1 MSLPVSTAPAA
12 LSKILACSYPLGRDC
27 AGLDSTSAA
36 SVVDMLASL
45 TQTGTAVLIT
55 IHQPRPDVFNLMQRV
70 LILSS
75 KGQMVFSGKPAELRC
90 GCWVTCGTAGL
101 PAGEGWAALYLK
113 QSPGAAQP
121 CANAA
126 QERHTRSITQLSSGQ
141 VVLRKPASL
150 PGSPVCA
157 CGKAR

>member
-1 MSLPVSTAPAA
+1 MSLDGA
-12 LSKILACSYPLGRDC
+12 C

-75 KGQMVFSGKPAELRC
+75 EGRMVFSGKPAELRF
-90 GCWVTCGTAGL
+90 
-101 PAGEGWAALYLK
+101 
-113 QSPGAAQP
+113 Q
-121 CANAA
+121 
-126 QERHTRSITQLSSGQ
+126 
-141 VVLRKPASL
+141 
-150 PGSPVCA
+150 
-157 CGKAR
+157 

>member
-1 MSLPVSTAPAA
+1 ML
-12 LSKILACSYPLGRDC
+12 KIVKCASMLLCDAC

-75 KGQMVFSGKPAELRC
+75 EGQMVFSGKPAE
-90 GCWVTCGTAGL
+90 
-101 PAGEGWAALYLK
+101 
-113 QSPGAAQP
+113 PGF
-121 CANAA
+121 
-126 QERHTRSITQLSSGQ
+126 
-141 VVLRKPASL
+141 
-150 PGSPVCA
+150 
-157 CGKAR
+157 